1 MELNTAYDVVHGN
14 REIQAIDLQES
25 IAYNVNQRSLTQTDN
40 EYSTI
45 ENTGYNTA
53 GDTKSTESVLDNK
66 SNTKRIR
73 QEVAK
78 NEYGKKRFAILV
90 IVAFVLSLLV
100 AVAALVYTNI
110 ELKNQM
116 ISTNKQIQS
125 MNEQLNNQS
134 SQQIQILQAQ
144 LSHSILLLQNNFS
157 EQLSSTNKQAQSMN
171 EQLIMNNQS
180 SQQIQI
186 LQAQLSHS
194 ILLLQNNFS
203 EQLSSTNKQVQS
215 TNEQLNNQSSQLS
228 NSIIDLSS
236 NISEQNK
243 HILRNLNDAQSILKE
258 LEPLLYLGTINNP
271 ASSCSDI
278 PQDRPSGE
286 YWIATNTTSSP
297 VQVYCDM
304 NGTSCS
310 CNIAGGW
317 MRVANLDMTD
327 PNQNC
332 PDGMRLVTR
341 TTAPLRTCG
350 GQIERQVGCTS
361 TTYSTYG
368 VEYSNVC
375 GRIIAYQSSTP
386 DAFEPYFTNRAASI
400 DDVYVD
406 GVSLTHGQSPRQ
418 HIWTFANAL
427 DEVRFNGYVCPCT
440 RPDLTYTGVVP
451 PFIGQDYFCETGSR
465 QAFIIGMFYP
475 DDPLWDGQ
483 GCGGTSTCCEFNNP
497 PWFCKQL
504 PQPTTDD
511 IELRLC
517 GNQIPDEDSPIE
529 IVEIYIR

>member
-1 MELNTAYDVVHGN
+1 MHANNRRERETQATSLQENTAYN
-14 REIQAIDLQES
+14 I
-25 IAYNVNQRSLTQTDN
+25 NQRSLTQTDN
-40 EYSTI
+40 KYSTV
-45 ENTGYNTA
+45 ENTGYITYDTA
-53 GDTKSTESVLDNK
+53 GDTKSNESSVLDNK

-78 NEYGKKRFAILV
+78 NEYGKKWFAIFAV
-90 IVAFVLSLLV
+90 IAFVLSLLV

-116 ISTNKQIQS
+116 ISTNKQLQS

-144 LSHSILLLQNNFS
+144 FSHSILLLQNNFS
-157 EQLSSTNKQAQSMN
+157 EQLSSANKQVKSTN
-171 EQLIMNNQS
+171 EQLNNQS

-186 LQAQLSHS
+186 LQAQFSHS

-228 NSIIDLSS
+228 NSILALSS
-236 NISEQNK
+236 NISGQNE
-243 HILRNLNDAQSILKE
+243 IIIRDLNGVQSIITD
-258 LEPLLYLGTINNP
+258 LGPMAFYPGTRIGNP
-271 ASSCSDI
+271 ASSCKDI

-286 YWIATNTTSSP
+286 YWNTTDSTSSP

-304 NGTSCS
+304 NRTSCS
-310 CNIAGGW
+310 CNTTGGW

-332 PDGMRLVTR
+332 PEELMLVTR
-341 TTAPLRTCG
+341 EEPPLRTCG
-350 GQIERQVGCTS
+350 RHAPGCVS

-368 VEYSNVC
+368 VEYSKVC
-375 GRIIAYQSSTP
+375 GRIIRYQSGSP
-386 DAFEPYFTNRAASI
+386 DALHLSLSI

-418 HIWTFANAL
+418 HIWTFINAI
-427 DEVRFNGYVCPCT
+427 DETRSDTEVCPCT
-440 RPDLTYTGVVP
+440 RPDLPYTGVVP
-451 PFIGQDYFCETGSR
+451 PFIGKDYFCETGSR
-465 QAFIIGMFYP
+465 QEIASIFYP
-475 DDPLWDGQ
+475 NDPLWDGQ
-483 GCGGTSTCCEFNNP
+483 GCGSNSTCCEFNNP

-517 GNQIPDEDSPIE
+517 ANQPLPDEDIPIE
-529 IVEIYIR
+529 IVEIYIL